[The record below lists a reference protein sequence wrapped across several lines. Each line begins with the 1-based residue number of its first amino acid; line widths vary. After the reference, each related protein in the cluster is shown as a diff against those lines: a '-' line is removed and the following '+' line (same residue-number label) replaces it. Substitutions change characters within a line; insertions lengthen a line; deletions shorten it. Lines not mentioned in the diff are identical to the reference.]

1 MMFSGGRS
9 KLLSTAS
16 RRGLATLKKLPAVS
30 PVSQSILPNLPYVGG
45 IETED
50 EGPIA
55 YNSEKWNQFQA
66 SRQPVSSAHAID
78 TVAQTLST
86 QDSVAVN
93 ASGSVVHG
101 TYGDLGNAADAI
113 PLEYLALLRF
123 AAQGAAGVRAIASGS
138 SKGTVL
144 VYGAS
149 QASGMAATQLA
160 SAQGHAVVAVVSG
173 DHAGNTLLMESVKGL
188 IDAPGTAVPEVYAL
202 SKKNFADLVQAIAT
216 GTEESSSASSAEML
230 EEFKANLM
238 DYCQTFPEN
247 LPAAVGA
254 EKLKFNGMDKDREF
268 FPENMEAY
276 LSQFQPGAPPIDK
289 AALDA
294 LFTPEQYQAFRNKFW
309 DQTSRVIS
317 GDESHF
323 FSPPHIVKSMVD
335 MPDKTTP
342 TKTGAFPYSF
352 GGGSS
357 YGIAPMAGGAVAGAI
372 LVVTPVLEAA
382 AKAVDAA
389 KTLRQKGE
397 ALSFLTDAERTAFG
411 AACSV
416 VAVAQKQGAPV
427 VTIGGSL
434 PGLTSVEPSKEDVD
448 QALAAMDIQEDG
460 STKLNY
466 FVQTYRACDFSFY
479 GDYAVHR
486 ANEPMAGPR
495 QIVVTK

>member
-30 PVSQSILPNLPYVGG
+30 PVSQS
-45 IETED
+45 E
-50 EGPIA
+50 
-55 YNSEKWNQFQA
+55 
-66 SRQPVSSAHAID
+66 SSTGFVAHAID

-238 DYCQTFPEN
+238 DYS
-247 LPAAVGA
+247 
-254 EKLKFNGMDKDREF
+254 
-268 FPENMEAY
+268 Y

-352 GGGSS
+352 GGGSP

-460 STKLNY
+460 STSSIILSDLSG
-466 FVQTYRACDFSFY
+466 CDFFMEICRPQS
-479 GDYAVHR
+479 
-486 ANEPMAGPR
+486 
-495 QIVVTK
+495 Q